1 MRSLDDKLS
10 DGPGQILVA
19 SRLGPDKTALLECVD
34 KVTDAL
40 VEHDREWVIRI
51 AGDGDISEQV
61 RDFIGVQAAKS
72 PRLRFEMT
80 GWVESEAIPV
90 LMRAAVLTVASGR
103 GPMQSLEIGR
113 AYVRTQVTNAQ

>member
-72 PRLRFEMT
+72 PRLRFELT
-80 GWVESEAIPV
+80 GWVESERSEERRVGKECVSTCRSRWSPDH
-90 LMRAAVLTVASGR
+90 
-103 GPMQSLEIGR
+103 
-113 AYVRTQVTNAQ
+113 